1 MNILTMNETKKTIS
15 LGIAALVLASIAF
28 LLSKPGATPDAFLD
42 QGEAFFP
49 EFTDPNVAT
58 TLEVIEYDSNSGS
71 TIPFKVTFKDGKWT
85 IPSHH
90 DYPADAKDR
99 LAKTA
104 AGVIGI
110 KKDDFRTDNVVEHEG
125 CGVIDPLDDTSPSLE
140 GRGKRITLKDASGA
154 VLADFIVG
162 KPVPSHQGF
171 RFVRI
176 PGEKRVY
183 ASRMDIEL
191 STKFQDWINQDL
203 LDLSGSEIAA
213 VTIQDYS
220 INERTGSVNTRDNIL
235 LALDEQGWRTKKSH
249 KGYEVDSL
257 KMDSLITAIDS
268 LSIVGVRR
276 KPAGLSASLSKSEAT
291 TEITTDNIRS
301 LQSKGF
307 FMTRDGSLR
316 SNEGELQI
324 HTYRGV
330 TYSLRFGEI
339 VYGSGED
346 VSAGTAASD
355 KKDGGPGENRYL
367 FVTTNFEESDFPEP
381 IAPSDT
387 EYLNKPDSLWS
398 EKDKKN
404 KSLDDL
410 HSDWEQIVTFGRE
423 RSDELNSRF
432 ADWYY
437 VISADSFNKLH
448 LTRKDI
454 EKKLEKGAKKS

>member
-1 MNILTMNETKKTIS
+1 MNETKKTIGV
-15 LGIAALVLASIAF
+15 GIAAIALALIAF
-28 LLSKPGATPDAFLD
+28 FLSKPGVTPDAFLD

-49 EFTDPNVAT
+49 EFTDPNIAA
-58 TLEVIEYDSNSGS
+58 TLEVFEYDANSGA

-125 CGVIDPLDDTSPSLE
+125 CGVIDPLDDTSPTLD
-140 GRGKRITLKDASGA
+140 GRGKRITLKDAAGS

-162 KPVPSHQGF
+162 KPVPSREGF

-191 STKFQDWINQDL
+191 STTFQDWINRDL
-203 LDLSGSEIAA
+203 LELASDQVGGI
-213 VTIQDYS
+213 TIQDYS
-220 INERTGSVNTRDNIL
+220 IDERTGSVKTRDNVFL
-235 LALDEQGWRTKKSH
+235 VLDNDGWRTKKAH
-249 KGYEVDSL
+249 KGYVIDSL
-257 KMDSLITAIDS
+257 KMDSLLTALDS

-276 KPAGLSASLSKSEAT
+276 KPAGLSASLSNSEKS
-291 TEITTDNIRS
+291 TEMTTDNIRS

-324 HTYRGV
+324 HTFRGV

-367 FVTTNFEESDFPEP
+367 FVTTNFEEGDFPEP
-381 IAPSDT
+381 TSPLNTD
-387 EYLNKPDSLWS
+387 YLDKPDSLWT
-398 EKDKKN
+398 EKDKQN
-404 KSLDDL
+404 KSKADL
-410 HSDWEQIVTFGRE
+410 HSDWEQIVKFGRE
-423 RSDELNSRF
+423 RSSELNGRF

-448 LTRKDI
+448 LTRKDL
-454 EKKLEKGAKKS
+454 ERKLEKADKKS